1 LLQASEKA
9 GRRYSYGMVPWLVHS
24 MLRRLILCRPLQPPC
39 AVAPESSSCHNVPP
53 PTVAVPR
60 CRMRKRINPFMPP
73 RGNFPSPGAPKSPP
87 QCSTPPR
94 PCVVG
99 RKERRRQGGNE
110 CRVRS
115 LWRENGYGKGKDGE
129 KGNNKMKGKNKGRN
143 GIKYMKKK
151 EFV

>member
-1 LLQASEKA
+1 MGWCLGLFTRCCAASSSA
-9 GRRYSYGMVPWLVHS
+9 AHCSHPVPWHPS
-24 MLRRLILCRPLQPPC
+24 HH
-39 AVAPESSSCHNVPP
+39 CHNVPP